1 MTLLQRLRILI
12 GYDLSDEAEL
22 TAACRE
28 HLDARARAEE
38 TASLLKSALEM
49 QQAAGEHLAR
59 LSASGAGASTVR
71 QAKDQ
76 LAEALARAG
85 AARAEHERALAAQS
99 EARTLQKQRFEQ
111 LARTEGVEQ
120 ARAVVRE
127 ALEDWWA
134 DRIDDGQ
141 SWWKG

>member
-1 MTLLQRLRILI
+1 MTLIQRLRILI
-12 GYDLSDEAEL
+12 GYDLSDEAKL
-22 TAACRE
+22 AAACRE

-38 TASLLKSALEM
+38 TASLLKSALEA

-59 LSASGAGASTVR
+59 LSATGAGASTIR

-85 AARAEHERALAAQS
+85 AARAEHERALATQG
-99 EARTLQKQRFEQ
+99 EARQLQKQRFEQ
-111 LARTEGVEQ
+111 LARAEGLPR
-120 ARAVVRE
+120 ARATVQE

-134 DRIDDGQ
+134 DRVDDGQ